1 MAPCFGQRR
10 QDSWYSWVVC
20 VCATLANVVTMGMSF
35 SFGVLYPA
43 LLDYFKEGKSK
54 TGTRQTMVGPLQHK
68 CIVAAFTRVRS
79 THWLFL
85 REKINRPFLVRG
97 QMRQL

>member
-1 MAPCFGQRR
+1 MTASCPGQRQ
-10 QDSWYSWVVC
+10 QDSWFSWVVC

-54 TGTRQTMVGPLQHK
+54 TGTGQTMMNSLQHT
-68 CIVAAFTRVRS
+68 CIAVAFIRVRS
-79 THWLFL
+79 TY
-85 REKINRPFLVRG
+85 
-97 QMRQL
+97 